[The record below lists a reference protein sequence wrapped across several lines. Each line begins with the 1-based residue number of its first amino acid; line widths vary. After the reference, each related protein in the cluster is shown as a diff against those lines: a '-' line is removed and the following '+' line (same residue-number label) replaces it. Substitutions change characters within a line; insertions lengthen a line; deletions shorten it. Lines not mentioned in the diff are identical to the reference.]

1 MILCLNANIFSFLI
15 FDEQADEEDADKDEE
30 DPTADHDAEKLEG
43 LNLSIL
49 K

>member
-1 MILCLNANIFSFLI
+1 MLI
-15 FDEQADEEDADKDEE
+15 FFIILFDEHADEEDADKDEE

-43 LNLSIL
+43 LNVSSL

>member
-1 MILCLNANIFSFLI
+1 MLI
-15 FDEQADEEDADKDEE
+15 FLLLLFDEHAEEEDADKYEE

-43 LNLSIL
+43 LNVFSL